1 MDFRYKAKVDKKWLK
16 GRSLTDHKEDAT
28 EFENESEPTQIINQ
42 LKRNGKIAQ
51 KAVIKIVKKRE
62 SIEADNNFKSLLQE
76 GEKKIIKTP
85 YGKMQVVD
93 EFVIQDDDK
102 LAFVQK
108 AEEKYEELDKDGW
121 FSFEKTE
128 PYWYAFPYNRAKFTL
143 CANETDKIC
152 FIDYRKEGE
161 NMLIFENYESL
172 DTQSKMKVEEGLF
185 TPKSWSA
192 KGIEKA
198 KKEKSKTEN
207 TPHRYS
213 VHIKNLSTEQ
223 LFGLYAMNNIKND
236 VEFFGFGIVKIRGRF
251 YLYKWSPTECDWAH
265 PKMGMNILTYESRDI
280 HLCLLSTDFTDE
292 MADDLSQWIEN
303 KEAFGTCSGRVWPI
317 FASAAT
323 ESSDAKYEG
332 VIVFGDD
339 KSSIN
344 KYKKIYDK
352 LTNGKNALP
361 IERGNLSGDISEIP
375 NKFQN
380 GAWLS
385 VKLEPKEIMS
395 LGIGQKDI
403 YDDTLKK
410 NYGEITINDL
420 HESKNLGIN
429 INYSKIYR
437 EAAKK
442 EFGPTHYKELYWKYF
457 EKNCDAKNGLEESFY
472 DYISDVFKFASKSDK
487 KSRFNIRKYL
497 TDPASLNFYNEEYL
511 QDYPNEFREFIK
523 DPVKNSNLLKDYL
536 DNEDIPAWD
545 NLKNLFLDDAS
556 YSKYEKSF
564 NKAKEA
570 EIERAR
576 KNEEEWNKK
585 VAPIVN
591 AISSVGLDVEFYDYF
606 NSIEEFALTLNTED
620 EYDAENA
627 RDEIAKVL
635 KGAADNAYGAS
646 YDDIEGMGN
655 VHLGCMQYYEFSEM
669 NGSDTYEDLDKDI
682 RNKYVI
688 FACPKE
694 KWINYRRMTDY

>member
-28 EFENESEPTQIINQ
+28 EFESESEPTQIINQ

-51 KAVIKIVKKRE
+51 KAVIKIIKKRE
-62 SIEADNNFKSLLQE
+62 SIEANNNFKNLLQ
-76 GEKKIIKTP
+76 
-85 YGKMQVVD
+85 
-93 EFVIQDDDK
+93 
-102 LAFVQK
+102 
-108 AEEKYEELDKDGW
+108 
-121 FSFEKTE
+121 
-128 PYWYAFPYNRAKFTL
+128 
-143 CANETDKIC
+143 
-152 FIDYRKEGE
+152 EGE
-161 NMLIFENYESL
+161 NMLIFENSESL

-385 VKLEPKEIMS
+385 VKLDPKEIMS

-576 KNEEEWNKK
+576 KDEEEWNKK

-635 KGAADNAYGAS
+635 NGAADNAYGAS

>member
-16 GRSLTDHKEDAT
+16 GRSLTDKKEDAT

-62 SIEADNNFKSLLQE
+62 SIEANNNFKSLLQE
-76 GEKKIIKTP
+76 GENKVIKTP

-108 AEEKYEELDKDGW
+108 AEEKYEELEKDGW

-236 VEFFGFGIVKIRGRF
+236 VEFFGFGIVKIKGRF

-361 IERGNLSGDISEIP
+361 IERSNLSGDISEIP

-385 VKLEPKEIMS
+385 VKLDPKEIMS

-576 KNEEEWNKK
+576 KDEEEWNKK

-635 KGAADNAYGAS
+635 NGAADNAYGAS

>member
-16 GRSLTDHKEDAT
+16 GRSLTDKKEDAT

-62 SIEADNNFKSLLQE
+62 SIEANNNFKSLLQE

-102 LAFVQK
+102 LEFVQK
-108 AEEKYEELDKDGW
+108 AEEMYKKLEKDGW

-128 PYWYAFPYNRAKFTL
+128 PYWYAFPHNRAKFTL
-143 CANETDKIC
+143 CVNDTDKIC
-152 FIDYRKEGE
+152 FIDYRKEGYD
-161 NMLIFENYESL
+161 MIFENSDYS
-172 DTQSKMKVEEGLF
+172 QSKMKVEEGLF

-198 KKEKSKTEN
+198 KKEKSN

-361 IERGNLSGDISEIP
+361 IERSNLSGDISEIP

-385 VKLEPKEIMS
+385 VNLDPKEIMS

-410 NYGEITINDL
+410 NYGEFIYGFN
-420 HESKNLGIN
+420 ESKDLGVN
-429 INYSKIYR
+429 INYNKIYR
-437 EAAKK
+437 EAARK
-442 EFGPTHYKELYWKYF
+442 EFGPTHYKELYWKYS

-576 KNEEEWNKK
+576 KDEEEWNKK

-635 KGAADNAYGAS
+635 NGAADNAYGAS

>member
-16 GRSLTDHKEDAT
+16 GRSLTDKKEDAT

-76 GEKKIIKTP
+76 GENKVIKTP

-128 PYWYAFPYNRAKFTL
+128 PYWYAFPHNRAKFTL
-143 CANETDKIC
+143 CSNETDKIC
-152 FIDYRKEGE
+152 FIDYRKEGYD
-161 NMLIFENYESL
+161 MIFENS
-172 DTQSKMKVEEGLF
+172 DSSQSKMKVEEGLF

-198 KKEKSKTEN
+198 KKEKSN

-265 PKMGMNILTYESRDI
+265 PKMGINILTYESRDI

-344 KYKKIYDK
+344 KYKKMYDK

-385 VKLEPKEIMS
+385 VSLDPKEIMS

-442 EFGPTHYKELYWKYF
+442 EFGPTHYKELYWKYS

-545 NLKNLFLDDAS
+545 NLKNLFLDDTS

-576 KNEEEWNKK
+576 KDEEEWNKK

-635 KGAADNAYGAS
+635 NGAADNAYGAS